1 MSDAAERA
9 FQEFV
14 RGGSVRSQGLSVP
27 MGHDCFEV
35 LCRKNRNPTKPQ
47 VKRWYYMLRRPL
59 DDSNVCCSLQLVRR
73 ALLDWPKMGAALV
86 LMAAEEFEE
95 RVKEQKR
102 GRRCA
107 SHLAQKLKKRIIV
120 KDKKRGKK
128 ADGAELKS
136 SGTKCPVKM
145 NHVNPNVAM
154 K

>member
-27 MGHDCFEV
+27 MDHDWFEV
-35 LCRKNRNPTKPQ
+35 LCRKNKKPTKAH

-95 RVKEQKR
+95 RVKEQR
-102 GRRCA
+102 QGRHCA
-107 SHLAQKLKKRIIV
+107 SNLAAQLKKRTIA

-145 NHVNPNVAM
+145 NQVNPNVAM